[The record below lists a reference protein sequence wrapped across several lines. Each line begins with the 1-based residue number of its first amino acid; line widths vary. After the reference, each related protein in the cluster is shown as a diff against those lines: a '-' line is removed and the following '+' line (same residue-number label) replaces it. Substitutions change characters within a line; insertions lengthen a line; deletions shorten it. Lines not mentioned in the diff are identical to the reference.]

1 MWLLLLL
8 LGLWGGSMLLS
19 LFELLDAE
27 VEFTDE
33 VNELLGRLL
42 LLLLLWWLD
51 IFHSKEREKKIE
63 SNEMRFLIVE
73 NTKKDK
79 D

>member
-8 LGLWGGSMLLS
+8 LRLWGGSMFLS

-51 IFHSKEREKKIE
+51 IFQSKEREKE
-63 SNEMRFLIVE
+63 
-73 NTKKDK
+73 D
-79 D
+79 